1 MPHVTRNFRL
11 IALLLLGLTLRL
23 LWMWA
28 FWDAPFRSDEAEYL
42 QIAHALRDGEYVDD
56 GRWLRPP
63 LFPAWLALMLSGGE
77 HLLLV
82 RLGQVALGT
91 LLIWL
96 LYRVT
101 LAAWC
106 DERSALLC
114 AGMTAVYLPLIGYSN
129 YLMAEMLLL
138 VLLSGLLLVLL
149 RLARRPALGSA
160 CLAGVLLGLAMLTKP
175 VAIACIP
182 AVLVA
187 VWLGGKS
194 WRMRLQWGVLAL
206 LCAVAT
212 VAPWT
217 MRNWQV
223 HHRFIPLDTTAGFN
237 FWLGN
242 LSAEQ
247 QAALTMLESDIQET
261 YPNLADRNAAYMQ
274 FARQNALDNPGATI
288 RTLVEKA
295 RLFWRLEADA
305 LVMGQ
310 DADVTLACPRNLAV
324 SKAII
329 EGEDF
334 GNVRPACW
342 WQWLSLTAD
351 VVYLPLLLGLL
362 VTLLWVRRHPLKLIG
377 WFWVVPLY
385 GVTILTVVQPR
396 LRLPL
401 LPVLLPCAA
410 VGLVKL
416 LLLVR
421 HHISNTSG
429 TPKKSFR
436 WKPSRQN
443 WRCLTGLLG
452 FLMGVWILHIV
463 PLAGS
468 QVWGMHGLH
477 AWQQGNPQQAWQH
490 YQTAVWWYP
499 TRTDMLVQAGQV
511 AEALSYETEALELY
525 RRAINVVYY
534 QAHARIGAARVLL
547 RKGDPDGARDII
559 QGTALSQG
567 QIERVSF
574 ATSILP
580 AKNSIDIGG
589 ASIAEY
595 GHVLG
600 LYPTDSV
607 QMEPTRRWSGRW
619 TSIRFGTLPT
629 MESLVGVRLSTNRPE
644 GAAVP
649 QVHISV
655 NGEHLTTIALTPGW
669 WRTYRFVVPA
679 SPQGVKLTF
688 ESDTVDVGAISIQ
701 DQSGRELGIALDTLF
716 LTPAGAVDKEN

>member
-1 MPHVTRNFRL
+1 MPHVTLKLRL

-23 LWMWA
+23 LWLWA
-28 FWDAPFRSDEAEYL
+28 LWDTPFRSDEAEYL
-42 QIAHALRDGEYVDD
+42 QIAHALHDGGYVDD

-77 HLLLV
+77 HVLLV

-101 LAAWC
+101 LAAWH

-114 AGMTAVYLPLIGYSN
+114 AGMAAVYLPLIGYSN
-129 YLMAEMLLL
+129 YLMAEMFLL
-138 VLLSGLLLVLL
+138 VLLSGLLLMLL
-149 RLARRPALGSA
+149 RLARQPSLGSA

-182 AVLVA
+182 AVLAA
-187 VWLGGKS
+187 VWLGS
-194 WRMRLQWGVLAL
+194 RHWLQRMQWGGIAL

-217 MRNWQV
+217 IRNWQV

-242 LSAEQ
+242 LPAEQ
-247 QAALTMLESDIQET
+247 QAALTMLESNIQEA
-261 YPNLADRNAAYMQ
+261 YPNLADRNAAYME
-274 FARQNALDNPGATI
+274 FARQNALQYPGATL
-288 RTLVEKA
+288 RTLAEKA

-324 SKAII
+324 RKAII

-334 GNVRPACW
+334 GKVRPACW

-351 VVYLPLLLGLL
+351 MVYLPLLLGLL
-362 VTLLWVRRHPLKLIG
+362 VTLLWVGRHPLKLIG

-416 LLLVR
+416 LLLVQ

-429 TPKKSFR
+429 KRLIDFR
-436 WKPSRQN
+436 WKPLLQR

-452 FLMGVWILHIV
+452 FLVGVWVLHIV

-468 QVWGMHGLH
+468 QVWSMRGWH
-477 AWQQGNPQQAWQH
+477 AWQRGNPQQAWQD

-499 TRTDMLVQAGQV
+499 TRTDILVQAGQV
-511 AEALSYETEALELY
+511 AEALSYDTEALELY
-525 RRAINVVYY
+525 HRAINVVYY

-547 RKGDPDGARDII
+547 RKGDPDGARQII
-559 QGTALSQG
+559 HGTALSQG
-567 QIERVSF
+567 QIERISF
-574 ATSILP
+574 ATPILP
-580 AKNSIDIGG
+580 AKNSIDIGDS
-589 ASIAEY
+589 SIAEY
-595 GHVLG
+595 GYVLG
-600 LYPTDSV
+600 LYPPDSA
-607 QMEPTRRWSGRW
+607 QMEPTRRWSGKW
-619 TSIRFGTLPT
+619 AGVRFGTLPT
-629 MESLVGVRLSTNRPE
+629 TESLVGVRLSTNRPA

-649 QVHISV
+649 QVKIGM
-655 NGEHLTTIALTPGW
+655 NGEHFTTIALSPGW

-679 SPQGVKLTF
+679 SKQGVKLTF
-688 ESDTVDVGAISIQ
+688 ESDTVDVGAISLH
-701 DQSGRELGIALDTLF
+701 DQSGRELGIALDKFF
-716 LTPAGAVDKEN
+716 LTPADVVDKEN